1 MRPAASMLARA
12 GGLSYK
18 AASMRKSHP
27 RRSRRGGTVVVL
39 AGCLVF
45 AAVACAETTASAP
58 APASG
63 ATAGKEVAWADMS
76 KDQRIEYMKSVVVPQ
91 MKQVFTTFNP
101 DRYGKMGCMTCHGD
115 GATDGSFKM
124 PNPKLPVLP
133 NSSDGFKQLAMDKP
147 AVMEFMKTEV
157 KPKMAALLGMP
168 EWTPDKKTGFGCG
181 ECHTTAQ

>member
-1 MRPAASMLARA
+1 MLARA

-18 AASMRKSHP
+18 AASMSKSHP
-27 RRSRRGGTVVVL
+27 RRSRRGGTVVL

-45 AAVACAETTASAP
+45 VAVACAETKASAP
-58 APASG
+58 APVTAG
-63 ATAGKEVAWADMS
+63 AGKEVAWADMS

-147 AVMEFMKTEV
+147 AIMEFMKTEV

-168 EWTPDKKTGFGCG
+168 EWNPDTKSGFGCG

>member
-1 MRPAASMLARA
+1 MLARA
-12 GGLSYK
+12 GALSYK
-18 AASMRKSHP
+18 AASMSKSHP
-27 RRSRRGGTVVVL
+27 RRSRRGGTVFL

-45 AAVACAETTASAP
+45 VAVACAETKASAP
-58 APASG
+58 APATAG
-63 ATAGKEVAWADMS
+63 AGKEVAWADMS

-91 MKQVFTTFNP
+91 MKQVFAAFNP

-115 GATDGSFKM
+115 SAIDGSFKM

-168 EWTPDKKTGFGCG
+168 EWTPDTKSGFGCG